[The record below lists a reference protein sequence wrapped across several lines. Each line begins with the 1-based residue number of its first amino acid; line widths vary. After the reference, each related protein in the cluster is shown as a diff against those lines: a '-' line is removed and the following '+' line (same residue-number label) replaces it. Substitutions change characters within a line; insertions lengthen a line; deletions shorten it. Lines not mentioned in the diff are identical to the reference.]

1 MSRHRSSGS
10 YRHGL
15 SSLGGGDW
23 RLHWTVDRYYSGAR
37 GRHPRISHLNTDTAG
52 ALRFCKRW
60 GIPIPDKLKQES
72 AD

>member
-10 YRHGL
+10 YGHSI
-15 SSLGGGDW
+15 SSLGHGDW
-23 RLHWTVDRYYSGAR
+23 RLSWTVDRHYSGSR
-37 GRHPRISHLNTDTAG
+37 LRHPRGASRDTDAAG